1 MRANFILKYRK
12 LKLKFSECGPGEA
25 EWARIAGILP
35 PIAQTNT
42 GKRWQTLAKTGK
54 EVCVRNQSSKN
65 NQHVL
70 VCVWKYRKDIL
81 LPKDLRVEDKQRFH
95 SWGC

>member
-70 VCVWKYRKDIL
+70 VCMEVQKGYKYYCIKFKLIYFGL
-81 LPKDLRVEDKQRFH
+81 L
-95 SWGC
+95 